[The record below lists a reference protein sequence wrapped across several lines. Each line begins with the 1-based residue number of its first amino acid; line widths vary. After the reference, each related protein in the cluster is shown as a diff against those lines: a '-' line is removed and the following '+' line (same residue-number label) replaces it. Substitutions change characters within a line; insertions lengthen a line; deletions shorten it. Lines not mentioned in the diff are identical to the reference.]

1 MFLEG
6 ERVRLRPFDLADA
19 PTTRRWVDDAEIVR
33 LTGGVPYPFSLA
45 AEEAAIRNEQTND
58 WDHGVHLVVEATGG
72 EIPTPI
78 GTISLRNLHA
88 AHRRALLGVL
98 IGEREYWN
106 RGYGEDA
113 VRTICRYG
121 FEDLDLHRIGL
132 EVGAFNRRAVRCYEK
147 VGFTI
152 EGTLREHWY
161 IAGRYRDV
169 LWMGLLRE
177 EFEAREAARTEG
189 ATA

>member
-19 PTTRRWVDDAEIVR
+19 PTMRTWVDDPEIVR
-33 LTGGVPYPFSLA
+33 LLGGVPYPFSQA
-45 AEEAAIRNEQTND
+45 AEEAAIREGLTND
-58 WDHGVHLVVEATGG
+58 WEHGVHLSIEAMDGP
-72 EIPTPI
+72 EPALI
-78 GTISLRNLHA
+78 GSIGLRQLHA
-88 AHRRALLGVL
+88 EHRRALLGVL

-152 EGTLREHWY
+152 EGTWREQWF

-169 LWMGLLRE
+169 LTMGLLRQ
-177 EFEAREAARTEG
+177 EFESLEAARSGE
-189 ATA
+189 ASR